1 MKTNSMLPGSLLLAA
16 SVALMAQ
23 SAFAQSPPAA
33 PAPAPAAAPPAKFET
48 TKVADGVYT
57 FRYQFHRNV
66 FLVTSDGVIATD
78 PISPDAAA
86 AMMEEIRK
94 VTDKPVKYVIYSHNH
109 YDHTLGG
116 KIFKDAGAKFVS
128 QENCMDEF
136 RKHPNPALV
145 MPDETYKDK
154 RDLTLGDRT
163 VELRYFGR
171 NHGNCM
177 TVIRLPKEKILVAVD
192 IVGYKRTAFRTM
204 PDYWPVEWIASLN
217 EIDKLDFERVI
228 PGHGAPVV
236 PREAVRLTREY
247 LEDLMAAVQTAM
259 KETHDP
265 EKLKQTVKLPKYQDW
280 ANYEVALPLNIERV
294 WAHYELGW

>member
-1 MKTNSMLPGSLLLAA
+1 M
-16 SVALMAQ
+16 
-23 SAFAQSPPAA
+23 
-33 PAPAPAAAPPAKFET
+33 
-48 TKVADGVYT
+48 
-57 FRYQFHRNV
+57 
-66 FLVTSDGVIATD
+66 FLVTSEGVIATD

-86 AMMEEIRK
+86 AMMDEIKK
-94 VTDKPVKYVIYSHNH
+94 VTDKPVKYVIYTHNH

-116 KIFKDAGAKFVS
+116 KIFKEAGAKFVS
-128 QENCMDEF
+128 QENCIDEF
-136 RKHPNPALV
+136 RRHPNPALV

-204 PDYWPVEWIASLN
+204 PDYWPTEWIASLN

-280 ANYEVALPLNIERV
+280 VGYETALPLNIERV